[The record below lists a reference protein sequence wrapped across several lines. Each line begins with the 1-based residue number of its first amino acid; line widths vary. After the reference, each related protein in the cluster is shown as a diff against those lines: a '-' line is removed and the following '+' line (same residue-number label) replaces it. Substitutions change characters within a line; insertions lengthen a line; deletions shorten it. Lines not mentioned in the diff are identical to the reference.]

1 MVSGQCL
8 GDQRSCLI
16 ELKDNLKF
24 NSISSTELMRWNES
38 FDCCLQKGLGC
49 SDEHVIGHK
58 LTKESIFGLAHSSSL
73 FGFQNQS
80 LANNK
85 FCSCQFDMLTNL
97 SYLYLS
103 NSGFAG
109 HISIEISRLKRLV
122 ILDLSTDSLM
132 SWSSRKIE
140 NPNLATLVQ
149 NVSEFK
155 QLYVDGVKV
164 SPQRNECSQALSTS
178 QPNLKELSMLL
189 FHFSGHLNSSM
200 LIPSFSIS
208 KYLTQSNLSHNQLT
222 NDQISTST
230 HWEKQKLLLNLVKLD
245 LGYDSLVGSIV
256 SLFSLLSL
264 QKLRFSNNRLLSQL
278 DTLYLSSNIFEE
290 RIIMLCSWNPSSS
303 NETRSTE
310 IPILGSFGGQPSVIP
325 AWEFT
330 SSQVK
335 TLEETPPTSGLVID
349 WNLII
354 PELGFIFGLGIIY
367 WPLILLKRW
376 RIWYFKHVDDLLFW
390 MFQKL
395 YLGKKYRRQRRAHKK
410 MGRMH

>member
-1 MVSGQCL
+1 M
-8 GDQRSCLI
+8 
-16 ELKDNLKF
+16 
-24 NSISSTELMRWNES
+24 
-38 FDCCLQKGLGC
+38 
-49 SDEHVIGHK
+49 
-58 LTKESIFGLAHSSSL
+58 
-73 FGFQNQS
+73 
-80 LANNK
+80 
-85 FCSCQFDMLTNL
+85 

-140 NPNLATLVQ
+140 NPINLATLVQ

-376 RIWYFKHVDDLLFW
+376 RIWYFKHVDE
-390 MFQKL
+390 
-395 YLGKKYRRQRRAHKK
+395 
-410 MGRMH
+410 